1 MCPCYKLDVISA
13 QSITIGVIVPSWF
26 SRVILEVLLVHPI
39 LLALCWSSKTA
50 LDFHFSFF
58 SSPPQTVRV
67 SALDVKTP
75 EELFVENGTEA
86 RLPCT
91 FSSREEIS
99 SLASISWSF
108 QPEGATTSISVRA
121 LCLG

>member
-1 MCPCYKLDVISA
+1 MS
-13 QSITIGVIVPSWF
+13 GVEFGVLFQLQQRFSVSWGGE
-26 SRVILEVLLVHPI
+26 RQLLTFIFPFPLPH
-39 LLALCWSSKTA
+39 
-50 LDFHFSFF
+50 
-58 SSPPQTVRV
+58 PQTVRV

-91 FSSREEIS
+91 FSSRDVIS
-99 SLASISWSF
+99 SAASISWSF
-108 QPEGATTSISVRA
+108 QPEGATTPISVRA